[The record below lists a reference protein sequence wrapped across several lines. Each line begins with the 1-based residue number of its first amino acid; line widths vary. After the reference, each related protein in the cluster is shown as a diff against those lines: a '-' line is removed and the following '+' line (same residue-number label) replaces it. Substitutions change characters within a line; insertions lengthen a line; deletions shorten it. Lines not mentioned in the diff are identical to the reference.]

1 VKEGARVLVVG
12 LGGLGCPALLA
23 LAHAGVGTL
32 GLCDDDEVDATNLHR
47 QILYGEGDVGMHK
60 VDAAAR
66 ALTAIAPRIELRPF
80 RTRLLPTNAAEL
92 VRGWDVV
99 LEGADNFATKFL
111 AADACAAAGVPVVHA
126 SSVRWVGTALA
137 VGARGRPCYRCLFED
152 VPEGDAPNCAEAGVM
167 GPVVGLTAAAQV
179 DLALALLGGSAV
191 AGTLVTID
199 GKSGALRRRTVPPR
213 TDCLLCSE
221 DPPKAGRPPEGP
233 LDELE
238 RRAMETIVRI
248 PTPLRTLTGGADE
261 VKAAGATVGEVI
273 EDLEKKHPGIRDRLL
288 DDKGVRRFVNI
299 YVGEEDV
306 RFLEGL
312 KTQLKAGD
320 QISIV
325 PAIAGG

>member
-1 VKEGARVLVVG
+1 MRERARVLVVG

-47 QILYGEGDVGMHK
+47 QILYGERDVGMHK

-66 ALTAIAPRIELRPF
+66 ALAALAPRVELRPY
-80 RTRLLPTNAAEL
+80 RTRLLPANAAEL

-126 SSVRWVGTALA
+126 SSVRWVGTTLA

-152 VPEGDAPNCAEAGVM
+152 VPEGDAPNCADAGVM

-179 DLALALLGGSAV
+179 DLALALLDGEPV
-191 AGTLVTID
+191 AGTIVTVD
-199 GKSGALRRRTVPPR
+199 GKSGTLRRRAVPPR
-213 TDCLLCSE
+213 KDCPLCS
-221 DPPKAGRPPEGP
+221 PE
-233 LDELE
+233 
-238 RRAMETIVRI
+238 RKTMETIVRI

-261 VKAAGATVGEVI
+261 VKASGATVGEVI
-273 EDLEKKHPGIRDRLL
+273 EDLEKRHPGIRDRLL